1 MPTKNKGSSASSS
14 DLGQN
19 QEHEQLSWS
28 EIYVNGLQFS
38 FTACRILKGGF
49 GLHGLAIVAATLF
62 ESVSSASK
70 RVCLNMMQN
79 PWSWMVFYGF
89 WFSCSQ
95 HFSGT
100 KATTDRTNALRLPQE
115 REACVSQDVAE
126 LLTILAEW
134 YGKFS
139 SMGKPPK

>member
-1 MPTKNKGSSASSS
+1 MSSHAKLGCRPKTKDPPLLHQTSAKTKNMSSS
-14 DLGQN
+14 PEG
-19 QEHEQLSWS
+19 

-79 PWSWMVFYGF
+79 PWSWIVFYG
-89 WFSCSQ
+89 
-95 HFSGT
+95 
-100 KATTDRTNALRLPQE
+100 L
-115 REACVSQDVAE
+115 
-126 LLTILAEW
+126 
-134 YGKFS
+134 
-139 SMGKPPK
+139 